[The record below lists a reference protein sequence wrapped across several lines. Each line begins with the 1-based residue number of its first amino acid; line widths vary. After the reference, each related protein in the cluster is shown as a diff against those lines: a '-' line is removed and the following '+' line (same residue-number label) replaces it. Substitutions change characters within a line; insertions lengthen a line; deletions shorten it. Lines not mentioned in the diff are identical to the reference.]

1 MSVDEE
7 RAVIGVDVGGT
18 QIKWVLWSSGAGMLD
33 RGELPTPRS
42 GPPAVLSAVAGL
54 IGAGEAGAAGV
65 AVPGHLTGDLRA
77 VRLLPNVPGPW
88 EGLPFAEEL
97 ESRTGVRVQLV
108 NDARAFAL
116 AELMFGAAR
125 GREDVLFVTMGTG
138 IGGALA
144 LGGRVLRAGGDR
156 VGELG
161 HMICR
166 PGGPACGCGSRGCL
180 EAVAG
185 GSALVTAVRAGG
197 GRARTP
203 EEVVREAGRS
213 GGLERSVLEAAGN
226 ALALVLGNVV
236 AYTGVSAVVI
246 GGGVAPAFAFM
257 RPAVEAELTARVR
270 LVGRVD
276 LRLAELGS
284 GSGALGAALVVAPVA
299 PHSTHGDI

>member
-1 MSVDEE
+1 MDEE
-7 RAVIGVDVGGT
+7 GAVLGVDVGGT
-18 QIKWVLWSSGAGMLD
+18 QIKWVLWSPGAGVLGH
-33 RGELPTPRS
+33 GELRTPRS
-42 GPPAVLSAVAGL
+42 GPPAVLAAVAEL
-54 IGAGEAGAAGV
+54 IGDGKAGAAGV
-65 AVPGHLTGDLRA
+65 AVPGHLTDDLRA
-77 VRLLPNVPGPW
+77 VRLLPNLPGPW
-88 EGLPFAEEL
+88 EGLPFAAEL
-97 ESRTGVRVQLV
+97 ESRTGVRVRLV

-116 AELMFGAAR
+116 AELTLGAAR
-125 GREDVLFVTMGTG
+125 GRQDVLFVTMGTG

-213 GGLERSVLEAAGN
+213 GGLERSVLETAGS

-236 AYTGVSAVVI
+236 AYSGVSAVVV

-257 RPAVEAELTARVR
+257 RPAVEAELAARVR

-284 GSGALGAALVVAPVA
+284 GAGALGAALAATTRA
-299 PHSTHGDI
+299 PHPTNGEI